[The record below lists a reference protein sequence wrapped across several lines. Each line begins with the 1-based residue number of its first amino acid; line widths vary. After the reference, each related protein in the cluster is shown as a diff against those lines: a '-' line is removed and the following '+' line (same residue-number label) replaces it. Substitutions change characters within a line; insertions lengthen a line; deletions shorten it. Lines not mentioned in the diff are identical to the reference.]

1 MTVIVLGVLP
11 RKEPNVPISGGVLQ
25 HVQQLNLQV
34 EQGLTSC
41 RGQTRFVD
49 CFDRLL
55 VQRSSTERAV
65 ATHMMPDQLH
75 PNATGHKVIIEALEG
90 PIRES
95 LSKNVVNKLVPVT
108 STYL

>member
-11 RKEPNVPISGGVLQ
+11 RKEPNVPIAGGVLQ
-25 HVQQLNLQV
+25 HVLQLNRQV
-34 EQGLTSC
+34 EQGLASC

-55 VQRSSTERAV
+55 VQRTSTERTV

-75 PNATGHKVIIEALEG
+75 PNAVGHRVIVEALEG

-95 LSKNVVNKLVPVT
+95 LSKNVAT
-108 STYL
+108 S